1 MFAVIKTGGKQYK
14 VAEGDQIVV
23 EKLAADAG
31 ADVTFDVLMLGD
43 GKSVTLGSPVVDGA
57 SVVGEIAAQQKGD
70 KKLIMKKRQ
79 RNTYRRKKGHRQ
91 LESVV
96 TITSILTDGK
106 KAPAKKAAAPKK
118 EEAPK
123 AEAKPAEKAEAPAAK
138 KEAAPKTE
146 AAPKAEAKAAR
157 AKTDERGRL
166 EKADGKADD
175 LKKISGVGPAMEKK
189 LNGAGITTFAQ
200 IAALSEADI
209 AKLEEELSIAGKFEK
224 GDWVAQA
231 RELAKDA

>member
-43 GKSVTLGSPVVDGA
+43 GDSVTLGAPVVDGA
-57 SVVGEIAAQQKGD
+57 SVVGEIAAQRKGD

-123 AEAKPAEKAEAPAAK
+123 AEAKTEAPAAK
-138 KEAAPKTE
+138 TEAAPKKD
-146 AAPKAEAKAAR
+146 AAPKAEAKADKP
-157 AKTDERGRL
+157 KTDERGRL
-166 EKADGKADD
+166 AQAEGKADD

-189 LNGAGITTFAQ
+189 LNAAGIFHFWQVADLNKTQAQ
-200 IAALSEADI
+200 ELDDEAGLGGRIERDEWVKQ
-209 AKLEEELSIAGKFEK
+209 AK
-224 GDWVAQA
+224 Q
-231 RELAKDA
+231 LAKDA